1 MPIKLVV
8 GLGNPGEGYA
18 ATRHNVGFRAVDE
31 LARRHGGVWCPA
43 DLNRVA
49 TLPGALLVAKP
60 QAFMNRSGA
69 ALEALLCAEGL
80 TIEEVLVAVDD
91 VDLPLGRLRLR
102 AAGGPGTHNGLR
114 DICHRLGPS
123 FARARMGVG
132 GAERADDLAAYV
144 LSPFSLDEEA
154 LVADLV
160 QRAADAIEVAV
171 RDGVTEAMN
180 RYNRTPVDEEPG
192 SLPSTP

>member
-1 MPIKLVV
+1 MLIKLVV

-18 ATRHNVGFRAVDE
+18 ASRHNVGFRVVDE
-31 LARRHGGVWCPA
+31 LARRHGGVWCAA
-43 DLNRVA
+43 DLNQVA
-49 TLPGALLVAKP
+49 MLPDALLVAKP
-60 QAFMNRSGA
+60 QMFMNCSGA
-69 ALEALLCAEGL
+69 AVEALLDAEGL
-80 TIEEVLVAVDD
+80 TIEEVLVVVDD
-91 VDLPLGRLRLR
+91 LDLPLGRLRLR

-132 GAERADDLAAYV
+132 GAEPVTDLAAFV
-144 LSPFSLDEEA
+144 LAPFAPTEEP

-171 RDGVTEAMN
+171 RDGVTVAMN
-180 RYNRTPVDEEPG
+180 RFNRAVVEKDAG
-192 SLPSTP
+192 G